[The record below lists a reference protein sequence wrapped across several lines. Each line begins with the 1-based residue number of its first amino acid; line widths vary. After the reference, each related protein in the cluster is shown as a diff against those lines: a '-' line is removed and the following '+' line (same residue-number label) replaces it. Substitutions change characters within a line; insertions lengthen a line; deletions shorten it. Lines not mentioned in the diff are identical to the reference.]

1 MKQKVYL
8 SGPMTGHPDY
18 KDKFGA
24 VAAALEEQGYT
35 VLNPATLPKG
45 LAYSEYF
52 PICIQMLEAAE
63 TVLMLPGWGESK
75 GAGLEYHYARTV
87 GKEVEFHTH
96 EANQEQPS
104 ADIRSMNW

>member
-8 SGPMTGHPDY
+8 SGPMTGHSDY

-35 VLNPATLPKG
+35 VLNPALLPKG

-63 TVLMLPGWGESK
+63 NVLMLPGGGKSK
-75 GAGLEYHYARTV
+75 GACLEHMYAKTV
-87 GKEVEFHTH
+87 GKEI
-96 EANQEQPS
+96 AYSDAQERQPM
-104 ADIRSMNW
+104 ADLRGLNW

>member
-8 SGPMTGHPDY
+8 SGPMTGHSDY

-35 VLNPATLPKG
+35 VLNPALLPKG

-63 TVLMLPGWGESK
+63 TVLMLPGWGKSK
-75 GAGLEYHYARTV
+75 GACLEYQYAQTV
-87 GKEVEFHTH
+87 GKDIEFFNAASSR
-96 EANQEQPS
+96 EEPS
-104 ADIRSMNW
+104 ADLRGVNW